1 MIDTEWFSFKQ
12 ALTIQIGNNANRI
25 ELVRDAIML
34 GFHIVFTLKSTSTV
48 NLLNGIS

>member
-34 GFHIVFTLKSTSTV
+34 GFRIVFTLKSTSTV